1 MNLAR
6 LLDDHVAD
14 YGDHDEVFFEGRW
27 YTTGE
32 QLDKAKRLGA
42 GLQQLGVGPGDRVV
56 VLLPNCPEVGISY
69 WGSWRIGAAVTPVIF
84 MLPPPEIHR
93 ILENSEA
100 KVAITSPDFLAN
112 LQKAAEGVD
121 TLEHIVLVGEEP
133 QPDTLAWSDLMGAGE
148 AEIVERDKDDLAALL
163 YTGGTTGA
171 SKGVMLS
178 HNNLEWTARTAA
190 AASELDPDSVGLLS
204 LPLSHG
210 FGLHVSIVGIL
221 VKGRGVLLR
230 WFDPNLMLDMI
241 EEHKVE
247 RMAVVP
253 TMLQLLLLTP
263 LEERDLSSLRSITS
277 GAAGLPG
284 EVQRAF
290 EERVPNCKILQGYG
304 LTETSPT
311 VAVQP
316 PSSGEDGTRK
326 IGSVGPVVDGVEVHI
341 EGEDGAILGPDEVGE
356 VTVKGPNV
364 MLGYWRNPEATA
376 EAIKDGWFHTGDMGK
391 LDLAG
396 NLYIVE
402 RKKDLVIRGG
412 FNVFPADVEGVLLK
426 HPGINEAAI
435 VGRPSERWGEE
446 PVAFVVLSSTDVT
459 PEEIM
464 EYCHAEL
471 AKYKIPAE
479 IRPVP
484 MIPKTPVGKIDKKE
498 LRTQL

>member
-27 YTTGE
+27 HSSAETL
-32 QLDKAKRLGA
+32 QNAKRLGA
-42 GLQQLGVGPGDRVV
+42 GLQELGVRPGDRVV

-69 WGSWRIGAAVTPVIF
+69 WGSWRIGAAITPVIF
-84 MLPPPEIHR
+84 MLPPTEIHR
-93 ILENSEA
+93 ILEQSEA

-112 LQKAAEGVD
+112 LQAGAKGVE
-121 TLEHIVLVGEEP
+121 TLEHVVLVGGDP
-133 QPDTLAWSDLMGAGE
+133 QPDTLAWSDLLGSGE
-148 AEIVERDKDDLAALL
+148 AEIVERDKDDLAGLL
-163 YTGGTTGA
+163 FTGGTTGA

-190 AASELDPDSVGLLS
+190 EASGLEPDNVGLLS
-204 LPLSHG
+204 LPLSHS
-210 FGLHVSIVGIL
+210 FGMHVSIIGAL
-221 VKGRGVLLR
+221 VKGKGVLLR
-230 WFDPNLMLDMI
+230 WFDPTLMLDMI
-241 EEHKVE
+241 EEHKVQ

-253 TMLQLLLLTP
+253 TMLQLLLMMP
-263 LEERDLSSLRSITS
+263 LEERDLSSLEYITS

-290 EERVPNCKILQGYG
+290 EERVPNCKIIQGYG

-316 PSSGEDGTRK
+316 PSSADDGTRK
-326 IGSVGPVVDGVEVHI
+326 IGSVGPVVPGVEVRI
-341 EGEDGAILGPDEVGE
+341 EGDDGSALGPDEVGE
-356 VTVKGPNV
+356 ITVKGPNV
-364 MLGYWRNPEATA
+364 MLGYWRNEEATA

-391 LDLAG
+391 LDVDG
-396 NLYIVE
+396 NLFIVE

-412 FNVFPADVEGVLLK
+412 FNVYPADVEGVLLK
-426 HPGINEAAI
+426 HPGITEAAI
-435 VGRPSERWGEE
+435 VGRVSERWGEE
-446 PVAFVVLSSTDVT
+446 PVAFVVLASSDVSIDD
-459 PEEIM
+459 IM
-464 EYCHAEL
+464 EYCETEL

>member
-14 YGDHDEVFFEGRW
+14 FGDHDEVFFEGRW
-27 YTTGE
+27 YSSAETL
-32 QLDKAKRLGA
+32 QKAKRLGA
-42 GLQQLGVGPGDRVV
+42 GLQELGVRPGDRVV

-69 WGSWRIGAAVTPVIF
+69 WGAWRIGAAITPVIF
-84 MLPPPEIHR
+84 MLPPTEIHR
-93 ILENSEA
+93 ILEQSEA

-112 LQKAAEGVD
+112 LQAGAQGVE
-121 TLEHIVLVGEEP
+121 TLEHVVLVGGEP
-133 QPDTLAWSDLMGAGE
+133 QPDTLAWSDLLGSGE
-148 AEIVERDKDDLAALL
+148 SEIVERDKDDLAGLL
-163 YTGGTTGA
+163 FTGGTTGA

-190 AASELDPDSVGLLS
+190 EASGLEPDNVGLLS
-204 LPLSHG
+204 LPLSHS
-210 FGLHVSIVGIL
+210 FGMHVSIIGAL
-221 VKGRGVLLR
+221 VKGKGVLLR
-230 WFDPNLMLDMI
+230 WFDPTLMLDMI
-241 EEHKVE
+241 EEHKVQ

-253 TMLQLLLLTP
+253 TMLQLLLMMP
-263 LEERDLSSLRSITS
+263 LEERDLSSLEHITS

-311 VAVQP
+311 VAVQS
-316 PSSGEDGTRK
+316 PSSADDGTRK
-326 IGSVGPVVDGVEVHI
+326 IGSVGPVVPGVEVRI
-341 EGEDGAILGPDEVGE
+341 EGDDGSALGPDEVGE
-356 VTVKGPNV
+356 ITVKGPNV
-364 MLGYWRNPEATA
+364 MLGYWRNEEATA

-391 LDLAG
+391 LDADG
-396 NLYIVE
+396 NLFIVE

-412 FNVFPADVEGVLLK
+412 FNVYPADVEGVLLK
-426 HPGINEAAI
+426 HPGITEAAI
-435 VGRPSERWGEE
+435 VGRPSDRWGEE
-446 PVAFVVLSSTDVT
+446 PVAFVVLASSDVSVDD
-459 PEEIM
+459 IM
-464 EYCHAEL
+464 EYCQTEL

>member
-6 LLDDHVAD
+6 LLDDHLD
-14 YGDHDEVFFEGRW
+14 QHGDHDEVFFEGRW
-27 YTTGE
+27 YSTGE
-32 QLDKAKRLGA
+32 TLDKAKRLGA
-42 GLQQLGVGPGDRVV
+42 GLQELGVRPGDRVV
-56 VLLPNCPEVGISY
+56 VLLPNCPEVGVSY
-69 WGSWRIGAAVTPVIF
+69 WGAWRIGAAVTPVIF
-84 MLPPPEIHR
+84 MLPPPEINR

-112 LQKAAEGVD
+112 LQTAAQGVE
-121 TLEHIVLVGEEP
+121 TLEHIVLVGDLA
-133 QPDTLAWSDLMGAGE
+133 QPDTLAWDDLLGAGE
-148 AEIVERDKDDLAALL
+148 AAIVERDKDDLAALL

-178 HNNLEWTARTAA
+178 HSNLEWTARTAA
-190 AASELDPDSVGLLS
+190 DASELEQDGVGLLS

-210 FGLHVSIVGIL
+210 FGLHVSIVGTL
-221 VKGRGVLLR
+221 VRGKGVLLR
-230 WFDPNLMLDMI
+230 WFDPTLMLDMI

-253 TMLQLLLLTP
+253 TMLQLLLMMP
-263 LEERDLSSLRSITS
+263 LEERDLSSLKSITS

-290 EERVPNCKILQGYG
+290 EERVPNCKIFQGYG

-316 PSSGEDGTRK
+316 PSSAEDGSRK
-326 IGSVGPVVDGVEVHI
+326 IGSVGPVVAGVEVRI
-341 EGEDGAILGPDEVGE
+341 EGEDGSTLGPDEVGE

-364 MLGYWRNPEATA
+364 MLGYWRNEEATA

-391 LDLAG
+391 LDIEG

-412 FNVFPADVEGVLLK
+412 FNVFPADVEGVLLR
-426 HPGINEAAI
+426 HPAVTEAAI
-435 VGRPSERWGEE
+435 VGRASDKWGEE
-446 PVAFVVLSSTDVT
+446 PVAFVVLASNDVS
-459 PEEIM
+459 PDEIM
-464 EYCHAEL
+464 EYCEAEL

-484 MIPKTPVGKIDKKE
+484 MIPKTPVGKIDKKA
-498 LRTQL
+498 LRADL

>member
-6 LLDDHVAD
+6 LLDDHVAES
-14 YGDHDEVFFEGRW
+14 GDLEEIFFEGRW
-27 YTTGE
+27 YSSAE
-32 QLDKAKRLGA
+32 SLEKAKHLGA
-42 GLQQLGVGPGDRVV
+42 GLQELGIRPGDRVV

-84 MLPPPEIHR
+84 MLPPTEIHR
-93 ILENSEA
+93 ILEQSEA

-112 LQKAAEGVD
+112 LQAAAQGVE
-121 TLEHIVLVGEEP
+121 TLEHVVLVGDEP
-133 QPDTLAWSDLMGAGE
+133 HPDTLAWSDLMGAGE
-148 AEIVERDKDDLAALL
+148 ADIVERDKDDMAGLL
-163 YTGGTTGA
+163 FTGGTTGS

-190 AASELDPDSVGLLS
+190 TASGLEPGKVALSS
-204 LPLSHG
+204 LPLSHS
-210 FGLHVSIVGIL
+210 FGLHVSIIGALIQ
-221 VKGRGVLLR
+221 GRGVLLR
-230 WFDPNLMLDMI
+230 WFDPTLMLDMI
-241 EEHKVE
+241 EEHKVQ

-253 TMLQLLLLTP
+253 TMLQLLLMMP
-263 LEERDLSSLRSITS
+263 LEDRNLTSLEYITS

-316 PSSGEDGTRK
+316 PASADDGTRK
-326 IGSVGPVVDGVEVHI
+326 IGSVGPVVPGVEVRI
-341 EGEDGAILGPDEVGE
+341 EGDDGATLGADEVGE

-364 MLGYWRNPEATA
+364 MLGYWRNEEATA

-391 LDLAG
+391 LDADG

-412 FNVFPADVEGVLLK
+412 FNVYPADVEGVLLK
-426 HPGINEAAI
+426 HPGVTEAAI
-435 VGRPSERWGEE
+435 VGRPSDRWGEE
-446 PVAFVVLSSTDVT
+446 PVAFVVLASNDVT
-459 PEEIM
+459 TDEIM
-464 EYCHAEL
+464 EYCRTEL

-498 LRTQL
+498 LRASL